1 MYNKNNKLSGAE
13 IMSINKPMLFTMCA
27 SLLGVF
33 AFQSDAYAYENT
45 FGTLQLDRCE
55 IFDDTVLPFTYGSG
69 HPKVDFFVPTRS
81 TGSPS
86 PEFWTGNTL
95 SLATGLPTYHKG
107 LLGGNVWYVTDGVY
121 QIMVVV
127 GSKGVIVVDA
137 PPSIGM
143 DLNAGPFGS
152 AANVTIP
159 DIVAEIT
166 DKPIT
171 KLIYSHSHFDHNGA
185 AGVIKQ
191 AYPNVKIIA
200 HELTKE
206 QLEQG
211 SRNPNFLQPRP
222 MIPLP
227 DVPVPDK
234 VFKKNKKVS
243 LDHGRKLE
251 LSYEGPAHEP
261 GNIFIYQPDEKV
273 LMMIDIV
280 FPRLSPFELLAL
292 AEDTG
297 SYLRAYDQILGYDF
311 DVLIA
316 GHLNALGDRADVEE
330 AKKYMQ
336 DILANSKVALDPF
349 DPLDPNTFP
358 LEISGP
364 TFFGTFVDAAF
375 IPGPGQTVDPSN
387 GLGVFSLYLNQ
398 AACKCANLTLN
409 PATTPSGIDWR
420 SQIGTADVNTVSHCW
435 KMIETLRVE
444 PGFGDDDDDDDS
456 DSDSDDD

>member
-1 MYNKNNKLSGAE
+1 
-13 IMSINKPMLFTMCA
+13 MSV
-27 SLLGVF
+27 SLLGGL
-33 AFQSDAYAYENT
+33 AFQSDAYAYKNT
-45 FGTLQLDRCE
+45 FGTLDHDRCA
-55 IFDDTVLPFTYGSG
+55 IFDDTVDPFVYGSG
-69 HPKVDFFVPTRS
+69 HPKVDFFVPNRS
-81 TGSPS
+81 KGSP
-86 PEFWTGNTL
+86 PPDVWTGAAI
-95 SLATGLPTYHKG
+95 SEATGLPTYHKG
-107 LLGGNVWYVTDGVY
+107 HLGGNVWYITDGVY

-127 GSKGVIVVDA
+127 GHKGVTVVDA

-159 DIVAEIT
+159 EIVAEIT
-166 DKPIT
+166 DKPIK
-171 KLIYSHSHFDHNGA
+171 KLIYSHSHLDHIGA
-185 AGVIKQ
+185 AGVIVE
-191 AYPNVKIIA
+191 AYPHVQIIA
-200 HELTKE
+200 HKLTKE
-206 QLEQG
+206 QLAQG
-211 SRNPNFLQPRP
+211 STNPNFLQPRP

-227 DVPVPDK
+227 DVPLPDK
-234 VFKKNKKVS
+234 VFKKNRNISV
-243 LDHGRKLE
+243 GGGMKLE
-251 LSYEGPAHEP
+251 LSYKGPAHEP
-261 GNIFIYQPDEKV
+261 GNIFIYQPDEKI

-316 GHLNALGDRADVEE
+316 GHLNALGTRDDVEE
-330 AKKYMQ
+330 AREYMQ

-349 DPLDPNTFP
+349 DPLDPNSFP
-358 LEISGP
+358 IGIAGP

-375 IPGPGQTVDPSN
+375 IGGPEQTVDPSN

-420 SQIGTADVNTVSHCW
+420 SQIGTADVNTLSHCW

-444 PGFGDDDDDDDS
+444 PGFDP
-456 DSDSDDD
+456 